1 MDNRV
6 TLIKMFD
13 DLYNLEK
20 EAKDLYDEFLKTLE
34 NVEEART
41 LTSIR
46 DDEIRHMEIVRRI
59 QKLIS

>member
-1 MDNRV
+1 MDNKE

-20 EAKDLYDEFLKTLE
+20 EARDLYDKFLETLE
-34 NVEEART
+34 NKDEAEK

-46 DDEIRHMEIVRRI
+46 DDEIKHMEIVRKI